1 MFLVY
6 TNKMNDFYTFWSIC
20 LETGYFIGKITS
32 EYICDRSDKLLETY
46 GGCERTRG

>member
-1 MFLVY
+1 
-6 TNKMNDFYTFWSIC
+6 MNDLYIFWSIC

-32 EYICDRSDKLLETY
+32 EYICDSSDKLLETY